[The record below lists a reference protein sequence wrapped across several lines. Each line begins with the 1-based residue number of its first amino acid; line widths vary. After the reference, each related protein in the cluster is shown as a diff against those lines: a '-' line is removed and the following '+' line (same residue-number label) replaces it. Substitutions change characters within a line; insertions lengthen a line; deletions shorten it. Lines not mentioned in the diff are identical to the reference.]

1 MKGEIHIKVFLF
13 DETIYLVKLNKI
25 TIYIDNEIF
34 TFLGKKTNEKIKI
47 KTDTDFMLRNK
58 FRISSWDEYNDL
70 SHIKFLIRYSSI
82 LSNFATEE
90 DFENVSIVDI
100 EDIDDDIWHPQF
112 YISMNDTDENFFN
125 IYSFGYNASTDME
138 FLRLDKHFIEFEAS
152 QNRNCIDFR

>member
-1 MKGEIHIKVFLF
+1 MKVFLF

-58 FRISSWDEYNDL
+58 FRIYSWDDCNDL

-82 LSNFATEE
+82 LFDFVTEE

-100 EDIDDDIWHPQF
+100 EDIDDDIWHPEF
-112 YISMNDTDENFFN
+112 YISMNDTDEKFFST
-125 IYSFGYNASTDME
+125 YLYGYNVSTDMQ
-138 FLRLDKHFIEFEAS
+138 FLRLDERFIKF
-152 QNRNCIDFR
+152 NKTMKWL

>member
-1 MKGEIHIKVFLF
+1 MKVFLF
-13 DETIYLVKLNKI
+13 DDRIYLVKLNKI
-25 TIYIDNEIF
+25 TIYIDNEVF
-34 TFLGKKTNEKIKI
+34 TFLGEKINKEIKI

-100 EDIDDDIWHPQF
+100 ENIDDGIWHPQF
-112 YISMNDTDENFFN
+112 YISMNDTDEKFFN
-125 IYSFGYNASTDME
+125 IYLFGYNASTDMQ
-138 FLRLDKHFIEFEAS
+138 FLRLDERFIKF
-152 QNRNCIDFR
+152 NKTMK

>member
-1 MKGEIHIKVFLF
+1 MKVFLF
-13 DETIYLVKLNKI
+13 DETIFLVKLNKI
-25 TIYIDNEIF
+25 TIYIDNEVF
-34 TFLGKKTNEKIKI
+34 TFLGEKINKEIKI

-100 EDIDDDIWHPQF
+100 EDIDDDIWQPQF
-112 YISMNDTDENFFN
+112 YISMNDTDEKFFST
-125 IYSFGYNASTDME
+125 YSYGYNASTDMQ
-138 FLRLDKHFIEFEAS
+138 FLRLDKHFIKF
-152 QNRNCIDFR
+152 NKTMK

>member
-1 MKGEIHIKVFLF
+1 MKVFLF
-13 DETIYLVKLNKI
+13 DETIFLVKLNKI

-34 TFLGKKTNEKIKI
+34 TFLGEKINKEIKI
-47 KTDTDFMLRNK
+47 KTDIDFMLRNK

-100 EDIDDDIWHPQF
+100 EDIDDDIWDPQF
-112 YISMNDTDENFFN
+112 YISMNDTDEKFFN
-125 IYSFGYNASTDME
+125 IYLYGYNTSTDMQ

-152 QNRNCIDFR
+152 QNKNRIDFR

>member
-1 MKGEIHIKVFLF
+1 MKVFLF
-13 DETIYLVKLNKI
+13 DEKIYLIKLNKI

-34 TFLGKKTNEKIKI
+34 TFLGKKINEKIKI

-100 EDIDDDIWHPQF
+100 EDIDDGIWHPQF
-112 YISMNDTDENFFN
+112 YISMNDTDEKFFN
-125 IYSFGYNASTDME
+125 IYLYGYNTSTDMQ

-152 QNRNCIDFR
+152 QNKNRIDFR